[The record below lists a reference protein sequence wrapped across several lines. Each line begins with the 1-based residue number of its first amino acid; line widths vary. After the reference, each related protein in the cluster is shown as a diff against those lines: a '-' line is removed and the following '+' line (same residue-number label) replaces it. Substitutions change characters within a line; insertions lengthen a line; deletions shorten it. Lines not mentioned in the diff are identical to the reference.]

1 MNVRRFITGW
11 YFAVYLSSVFAVRET
26 VFPTPGESRCVSSL
40 RRRRYVLAGLLA
52 AIGLIAVGILWAVVE
67 TVFFTVTV
75 AYVLYPLRQRLVGR
89 GVPRRIASGLVTTV
103 AFLAVVVLIA
113 PLVWTL
119 FRQRNTLVDLLEN
132 LPDELPV
139 EMLGFTYAVDV
150 SSLVDSTAEALRDL
164 AFSIAADSVFTL
176 LQLTLFTILLYGLL
190 LRPSAVGRA
199 VFEITPPSY
208 HDVIR
213 SLHRRIGGT
222 LYALYVIQA
231 ATAVL
236 TFPVAFVVFYA
247 LGYSD
252 VFVLAVLSAILQF
265 FPIVGPGMLAVG
277 LAGYDFLLGLTDRA
291 LAILILGPTI
301 IGVVP
306 DVLIRPQ
313 LATRQAHLPASLY
326 FVGFVGGV
334 LTVGVIGII
343 AGPLVVALLV
353 EMVDLLSD
361 GKTAEEN

>member
-1 MNVRRFITGW
+1 
-11 YFAVYLSSVFAVRET
+11 
-26 VFPTPGESRCVSSL
+26 VSSL
-40 RRRRYVLAGLLA
+40 RRRRYVLAGLLVG
-52 AIGLIAVGILWAVVE
+52 IGMVAVGILWAVVE

-119 FRQRNTLVDLLEN
+119 FRQRDAIIDLLEN
-132 LPDELPV
+132 LPAELPIEAFGLV
-139 EMLGFTYAVDV
+139 YTVDV
-150 SSLVDSTAEALRDL
+150 TVLVDSTSEILRDL
-164 AFSIAADSVFTL
+164 AFSIAANSIFIL

-199 VFEITPPSY
+199 AFEITPPSY

-213 SLHRRIGGT
+213 SIHRRIGGT

-231 ATAVL
+231 TTAVL

-247 LGYSD
+247 LGYND

-277 LAGYDFLLGLTDRA
+277 LAGYDLLIGMPDRA
-291 LAILILGPTI
+291 LAVLILGPTI
-301 IGVVP
+301 IGIVP
-306 DVLIRPQ
+306 DILIRPQ
-313 LATRQAHLPASLY
+313 LATRKAHLPASLY

-343 AGPLVVALLV
+343 AGPLIVALLV
-353 EMVDLLSD
+353 EMVDLLSE
-361 GKTAEEN
+361 GKVPEEG

>member
-1 MNVRRFITGW
+1 M
-11 YFAVYLSSVFAVRET
+11 
-26 VFPTPGESRCVSSL
+26 SSL
-40 RRRRYVLAGLLA
+40 RRRRYVLAGLLVG
-52 AIGLIAVGILWAVVE
+52 IGLIAVGILWAVVE

-75 AYVLYPLRQRLVGR
+75 AYILYPLRQRLVGR
-89 GVPRRIASGLVTTV
+89 GVPRRIASGLVTTF
-103 AFLAVVVLIA
+103 AFLVVVVLIA

-119 FRQRNTLVDLLEN
+119 FRRREAIIELLGD
-132 LPDELPV
+132 LPDELPIEAV
-139 EMLGFTYAVDV
+139 GFTYNVDV
-150 SSLVDSTAEALRDL
+150 AGLVSSASEALRDL
-164 AFSIAADSVFTL
+164 AFSVAADSLFIL

-190 LRPSAVGRA
+190 LRPNAAGRA

-213 SLHRRIGGT
+213 ALHRRIEGT

-236 TFPVAFVVFYA
+236 TVPVAFVVFFA
-247 LGYSD
+247 LGYED
-252 VFVLAVLSAILQF
+252 AFVLAVLSGILQF

-291 LAILILGPTI
+291 LAILILGPTV

-361 GKTAEEN
+361 GKAPDEG